1 MRRGLLLGGFMIALA
16 GAGARGGLPADD
28 PWLRGYQRSLSGETI
43 SYHSP
48 YPDTTQALLT
58 RATDGRMAIEWETE
72 PVPADFD
79 QSFATFVWM
88 FGMGH
93 AGHAVSLLVDG
104 APLLTFHTRGGPAL
118 GTWEVPGA
126 DGASLRFR
134 ATMADQFDELFGFA
148 WLTLPRSRVNPGQTV
163 RLRAVGENAGS
174 PDWFMVFEDS
184 LAPSVTVAAEE
195 ALVRRAGRLD
205 QLVRVEVSHIAPPC
219 GIAISI
225 GDGETLR
232 DTLRVGYNALQVP
245 VGAVAAEEAR
255 RVRIE
260 IEGRPALEET
270 VRLRP
275 VTRRELWLLPHSHTD
290 IGYSDRQEVVER
302 KHWRY
307 LEDAI
312 DLARR
317 TAGYPPGAQFKWNV
331 EVLWPLETYL
341 AQASPARRA
350 AVIDAVRR
358 GWVGLEALPANV
370 LTGLCHPEE
379 QFRLFDLAH
388 RLERE
393 CGTAIRSAMITDIP
407 SYTWSLVPAMA
418 QSGVAY
424 LSSGPNYMPTLAD
437 GGDRIGHAMKAWAD
451 KPCYWIS
458 PSGEEKV
465 LLWMAGRGYSWFHGL
480 HMGPLRLGKQHAIL
494 EYVRR
499 LAAAGYPYSMVQVR
513 YTIGGDNGPPDP
525 ELPEIVKAWNER
537 YESPRLVIAT
547 TPEMFE
553 AFERRHGS
561 AIPEVR
567 GDFTPYWED
576 GAASTARETAM
587 NRVTAERLVQGEALW
602 AMLAPE
608 AYPAE
613 AFREAWR
620 QVILFDEHTWGA
632 AESVS
637 DPDGENSRAQWA
649 WKEALALDARRRAD
663 ALIDS
668 LRERRGGARGA
679 SAVDVANTSSWTRTD
694 VVLVPEALSGAG
706 DRVCDDAGRRVPSQR
721 LTTGE
726 LAVLVEGVPPF
737 ASRRYSISAGAKED
751 PPGGTARADA
761 AAGRL
766 ENERLA
772 VSIDPMTGAIASLR
786 WKAESGGPGDVREIE
801 FVDRGRH
808 SGLNEYLY
816 VPGRDPKE
824 AQGVRG
830 ARIAVKERG
839 PLVASL
845 IVESDAPGC
854 VRLSREIRLSAGLGR
869 VEIRDLLDRQRVP
882 EKESVHVAFP
892 FRVPN
897 GEVRLDLGWAFIRPD
912 DDQIAGACR
921 DFFCIHNTADVSN
934 QDLGVTL
941 VTLDAPM
948 VEVGEMTDE
957 SPVARGRRAWRTEI
971 APTQAIYSYAMN
983 NYWHTNYKADQ
994 DGPAELRYLL
1004 RPHGAFSAAETKR
1017 FGIECGRPLLV
1028 LPAGAEPGAPTLLA
1042 VEPSDVLATSLRPTD
1057 DGAGWIVRLQNVSGE
1072 GRTVRVGGEIGRAGS
1087 IHRCDPFG
1095 EGQVALVGPFE
1106 MLPDEIATL
1115 RIQRGR

>member
-1 MRRGLLLGGFMIALA
+1 MIALA
-16 GAGARGGLPADD
+16 GAAAHGDLPADR

-48 YPDTTQALLT
+48 YPDTTQAQLT

-72 PVPADFD
+72 PVPAGVD
-79 QSFATFVWM
+79 QPFVTFIWM

-93 AGHAVSLLVDG
+93 AGHAFSLSADG
-104 APLLTFHTRGGPAL
+104 TPVLNFNTRGGPAL
-118 GTWEVPGA
+118 GDWEVPGA
-126 DGASLRFR
+126 DGAVLRFR

-148 WLTLPRSRVNPGQTV
+148 WLTLPRARVRPGQPV
-163 RLRAVGENAGS
+163 VLRAVGESAGS
-174 PDWFMVFEDS
+174 SDWFMVFEDS
-184 LAPSVTVAAEE
+184 LAPSVTVVPEE
-195 ALVRRAGRLD
+195 ALVHRGDRLE

-219 GIAISI
+219 GITISVE
-225 GDGETLR
+225 DGETLR
-232 DTLRVGYNALQVP
+232 ETLQVGYNALQVP
-245 VGAVAAEEAR
+245 VNAVTAEAAR
-255 RVRIE
+255 RVTIE
-260 IEGRPALEET
+260 IDGQPAREEI

-275 VTRRELWLLPHSHTD
+275 VPPRELWLLPHSHTD
-290 IGYSDRQEVVER
+290 IGYSDRQEVVEK
-302 KHWRY
+302 KHWQY

-317 TAGYPPGAQFKWNV
+317 TADYPTGAQFRWNV
-331 EVLWPLETYL
+331 EVLWPVETYL
-341 AQASPARRA
+341 AQASAEQRA

-358 GWVGLEALPANV
+358 GWIGLAALPVNV

-393 CGTAIRSAMITDIP
+393 CGAPIRSAMITDIP

-424 LSSGPNYMPTLAD
+424 LSSGPNYMPTHAD
-437 GGDRIGHAMKAWAD
+437 GGDRIGYALKAWAD
-451 KPCYWIS
+451 KPFYWIS
-458 PSGEEKV
+458 PSGKERV

-480 HMGPLRLGKQHAIL
+480 HMGPLRLGKQRAVL
-494 EYVRR
+494 EYARR

-525 ELPEIVKAWNER
+525 TLPDVVKAWNEK
-537 YESPRLVIAT
+537 YASPRLVIAT
-547 TPEMFE
+547 TQEMFE
-553 AFERRHGS
+553 AFERRHGG

-576 GAASTARETAM
+576 GAASSARETAT

-608 AYPAE
+608 AYAAE

-632 AESVS
+632 DESVS
-637 DPDGENSRAQWA
+637 HPDSDNSRAQWT

-663 ALIDS
+663 ALIDA
-668 LRERRGGARGA
+668 LAEQRG
-679 SAVDVANTSSWTRTD
+679 SAGEAAAFDVANTSSWTRTE
-694 VVLVPEALSGAG
+694 VVPVPATLSTAG
-706 DRVCDDAGRRVPSQR
+706 DRVTDDAERPVPSQR
-721 LTTGE
+721 LMTGE

-737 ASRRYSISAGAKED
+737 GSRRYAVGAGPAEGPRAGA
-751 PPGGTARADA
+751 ARADA

-772 VSIDPMTGAIASLR
+772 VSVDPMTGAIAGLR
-786 WKAESGGPGDVREIE
+786 WKSGTRGAEL
-801 FVDRGRH
+801 VDPGRH
-808 SGLNEYLY
+808 SGLNEVLY
-816 VPGRDPKE
+816 VPGLDPKQ

-830 ARIAVKERG
+830 VRIKVGEPG

-845 IVESDAPGC
+845 IIESDVPGC
-854 VRLSREIRLSAGLGR
+854 VRLRREVRLAAGLGH
-869 VEIRDLLDRQRVP
+869 VEIHDLLDRQRVR

-892 FRVPN
+892 FRIPD

-912 DDQIAGACR
+912 VDQIAGACR
-921 DFFCIHNTADVSN
+921 DYFCIHNTADVSN
-934 QDLGVTL
+934 RDFGVTL
-941 VTLDAPM
+941 LSLDAPM

-971 APTQAIYSYAMN
+971 APTQTLYSYAMN

-994 DGPAELRYLL
+994 EGPAELRYVL
-1004 RPHGAFSAAETKR
+1004 RPHGAFSTAETKR
-1017 FGIECGRPLLV
+1017 FGIECGRPLVV
-1028 LPAGAEPGAPTLLA
+1028 LPAGGAPGAPSLLR
-1042 VEPSDVLATSLRPTD
+1042 VEPDDVLATSLRPAEE
-1057 DGAGWIVRLQNVSGE
+1057 GAGWIVRLQNVSGE
-1072 GRTVRVGGEIGRAGS
+1072 RRSVRVSGEIGRA
-1087 IHRCDPFG
+1087 
-1095 EGQVALVGPFE
+1095 GPFE
-1106 MLPDEIATL
+1106 MLPDEVATL
-1115 RIQRGR
+1115 RLERGR

>member
-1 MRRGLLLGGFMIALA
+1 MIALA
-16 GAGARGGLPADD
+16 GAVAHGGLPADG

-72 PVPADFD
+72 PVPAGFD
-79 QSFATFVWM
+79 RPFATFVWM

-93 AGHAVSLLVDG
+93 AGHAFSLFVDD
-104 APLLTFHTRGGPAL
+104 APLFTFHTRGGPAL
-118 GTWEVPGA
+118 GEWEVPGA

-134 ATMADQFDELFGFA
+134 ATMADQFNELFGIV
-148 WLTLPRSRVNPGQTV
+148 WLTLPRARVRPGQPV
-163 RLRAVGENAGS
+163 RLKAIGENAGS
-174 PDWFMVFEDS
+174 SDWFMVFEDS
-184 LAPSVTVAAEE
+184 LAPSITVAPEE
-195 ALVRRAGRLD
+195 ALVRREGGLE
-205 QLVRVEVSHIAPPC
+205 QLVCVEVSHIAPPC
-219 GIAISI
+219 GITIST
-225 GDGETLR
+225 GAGETLR
-232 DTLRVGYNALQVP
+232 DTLQVGYNALHLPVP
-245 VGAVAAEEAR
+245 AVAAEKGLRLTIAIDGQPAR
-255 RVRIE
+255 
-260 IEGRPALEET
+260 EET

-275 VTRRELWLLPHSHTD
+275 VARRELWLLPHSHTD
-290 IGYSDRQEVVER
+290 IGYSDRQEVVEK

-317 TAGYPPGAQFKWNV
+317 TAGYPPGARFKWNV
-331 EVLWPLETYL
+331 EVLWPVETYL
-341 AQASPARRA
+341 AQASPEQRA
-350 AVIDAVRR
+350 AFMDAVRR
-358 GWVGLEALPANV
+358 GWIGLEALPANV

-388 RLERE
+388 RLGRE
-393 CGTAIRSAMITDIP
+393 CAVPIRSAMITDIP

-424 LSSGPNYMPTLAD
+424 LSSGPNYMPTHAD
-437 GGDRIGHAMKAWAD
+437 GGDRIGYALKAWAD
-451 KPCYWIS
+451 KPFYWVS
-458 PSGEEKV
+458 PSGKEKV

-480 HMGPLRLGKQHAIL
+480 HMGPLRLEKQRVVL

-499 LAAAGYPYSMVQVR
+499 LAAAGYPFSMVQVR

-547 TPEMFE
+547 TQEMFE
-553 AFERRHGS
+553 ELTRRHGD

-587 NRVTAERLVQGEALW
+587 NRVTAERLVQGAALW

-637 DPDGENSRAQWA
+637 HPDSENSRAQWA
-649 WKEALALDARRRAD
+649 WKEALARDARRRAD

-668 LRERRGGARGA
+668 LRERRADARGA
-679 SAVDVANTSSWTRTD
+679 GATGGFDVANTCSGPRTD
-694 VVLVPEALSGAG
+694 VVLVPEALSGGG
-706 DRVCDDAGRRVPSQR
+706 DVVMDAAGRRVPSQR

-726 LAVLVEGVPPF
+726 LAVLVEEIPPF
-737 ASRRYSISAGAKED
+737 ASRQYSIGAGTVMA
-751 PPGGTARADA
+751 PPSGAVRADA
-761 AAGRL
+761 TAGRL
-766 ENERLA
+766 ENDRLA
-772 VSIDPMTGAIASLR
+772 VSIDPATGAIASLR
-786 WKAESGGPGDVREIE
+786 WRAGSGARAEARETE
-801 FVDRGRH
+801 LVDRGRH

-816 VPGRDPKE
+816 VPGLDPKQ
-824 AQGVRG
+824 AQGARGVR
-830 ARIAVKERG
+830 IEVKERG

-845 IVESDAPGC
+845 VVESDAPGC
-854 VRLSREIRLSAGLGR
+854 ARLGREIRLPAGMGR
-869 VEIRDLLDRQRVP
+869 VEIRDLLDRQRVR

-892 FRVPN
+892 FRVPD
-897 GEVRLDLGWAFIRPD
+897 GEVRLDLGWAFIRPEA
-912 DDQIAGACR
+912 DQIAGSCR
-921 DFFCIHNTADVSN
+921 DYFCIHNTVDVSN
-934 QDLGVTL
+934 REIGVTL
-941 VTLDAPM
+941 VSLDAPM

-971 APTQAIYSYAMN
+971 APTQTIYSYAMN

-994 DGPAELRYLL
+994 EGPAELRYLL

-1017 FGIECGRPLLV
+1017 FGIESGRPLTV
-1028 LPAGAEPGAPTLLA
+1028 LPAGAARAAPSLL
-1042 VEPSDVLATSLRPTD
+1042 EIDPSDVLVTSLRPAD
-1057 DGAGWIVRLQNVSGE
+1057 DGAGWIVRLQNLSGE
-1072 GRTVRVGGEIGRAGS
+1072 RRTVRLGGRIGRAG
-1087 IHRCDPFG
+1087 P
-1095 EGQVALVGPFE
+1095 LE
-1106 MLPDEIATL
+1106 MLPDEVATL
-1115 RIQRGR
+1115 RIARDR